1 MWLLLI
7 RKLTSLPMGN
17 IEPPT
22 AVFVGSGNLAIGVL
36 RAFNHLKLMMPE
48 DISLVVFD
56 DLEWAEAYCPPVT
69 AIAQKTTQIGSTAT
83 ELLLVIRESTISI
96 N

>member
-36 RAFNHLKLMMPE
+36 RVEF
-48 DISLVVFD
+48 
-56 DLEWAEAYCPPVT
+56 
-69 AIAQKTTQIGSTAT
+69 
-83 ELLLVIRESTISI
+83 VIREVTKTLNLQCTSENITFITSGGGI
-96 N
+96 HENPI